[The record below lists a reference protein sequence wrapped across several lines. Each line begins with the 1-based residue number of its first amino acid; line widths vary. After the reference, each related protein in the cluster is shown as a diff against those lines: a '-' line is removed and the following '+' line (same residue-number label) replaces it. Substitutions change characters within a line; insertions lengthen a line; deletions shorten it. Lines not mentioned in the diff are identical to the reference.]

1 MALAGSE
8 DASSVPAFVEVCVG
22 ECPESNAR
30 AEGGASRAVLAV
42 PAAVARGSRGV
53 RDAFADGTS
62 TDELPAALLRAPG
75 TATSLVAVRTRFE
88 NGRLALSFAPAAD
101 AEKRVVFRES
111 SGALACTAGGGPFT
125 RTSPKDRFREDGNPL
140 VPESALELSL
150 PALSLSVVDG
160 AREIAFVSL
169 DGVEARRAS
178 GLGVAGGSGAL
189 ELNVAALQVDDP
201 HPGAAFPVVVWHDP
215 ERGPLLRA
223 TLTSVAQKPE
233 TDSRVA
239 ETPSRNTKTDDSA
252 AFETRFPAACVA
264 WTPAGVHLRVHE
276 SAMWRLVAFA
286 SALAAPPRES
296 ISSPISGSGVVSGRS
311 AGGSADARS
320 AAQKKTPAKA
330 KAEDPAMRLELFR
343 ISPFAARVTFKPAPQ
358 RRPPSV
364 GPALAATLSMLHLD
378 RLRFEV
384 GEFTRR
390 DARARASQLA
400 AAALAHARSEG
411 TKQALAVLASVNH
424 LSNVAGTLERAGET
438 IRGLGEL
445 GENDPDADAGGAS
458 ARRSAVGDA
467 VDELTGGRKN
477 VVTGAL
483 VGGGELAAGVLGGVG
498 GIFTK
503 SIAGFKKSGLQ
514 GLADGAARGVVGAAT
529 STAAGAVGFAARV
542 VEGVEATVGDVQ
554 DGVTEA
560 LVATDATALAAAKP
574 RRLPLAVRGDGVVRA
589 WDERDAEGAR
599 LLRVAVSTT
608 SRNVVDTLN
617 PLNIGN
623 TLGSFNAPRGRPFAG
638 GRFEALV
645 PLNAGLA
652 MLVSN
657 RHVGVV
663 AVAEERVEWI
673 MAWPEVVAVRVGE
686 PETDPAGVSATDV
699 VVQGRDASARAARK
713 TAACGSA
720 GAAAA
725 AARRVGEIWAAAR
738 AAAARRGGGGVR
750 GGGVF

>member
-1 MALAGSE
+1 
-8 DASSVPAFVEVCVG
+8 
-22 ECPESNAR
+22 
-30 AEGGASRAVLAV
+30 
-42 PAAVARGSRGV
+42 VAR
-53 RDAFADGTS
+53 
-62 TDELPAALLRAPG
+62 E
-75 TATSLVAVRTRFE
+75 
-88 NGRLALSFAPAAD
+88 
-101 AEKRVVFRES
+101 
-111 SGALACTAGGGPFT
+111 
-125 RTSPKDRFREDGNPL
+125 
-140 VPESALELSL
+140 
-150 PALSLSVVDG
+150 
-160 AREIAFVSL
+160 
-169 DGVEARRAS
+169 
-178 GLGVAGGSGAL
+178 
-189 ELNVAALQVDDP
+189 
-201 HPGAAFPVVVWHDP
+201 
-215 ERGPLLRA
+215 
-223 TLTSVAQKPE
+223 E
-233 TDSRVA
+233 TDSREHF
-239 ETPSRNTKTDDSA
+239 ETPLRNTKTDDSA
-252 AFETRFPAACVA
+252 AVETRYPAACVA

-276 SAMWRLVAFA
+276 SAVWRLVAFA

-296 ISSPISGSGVVSGRS
+296 ISSGSSSGVGSGGS

-320 AAQKKTPAKA
+320 AAQKPAKA
-330 KAEDPAMRLELFR
+330 KAEDPAMRLDVFR

-358 RRPPSV
+358 QRPPSV

-445 GENDPDADAGGAS
+445 GENDADTDAGGAS

-542 VEGVEATVGDVQ
+542 VEGVEATVGGVQ

-560 LVATDATALAAAKP
+560 LVATDAAALAAAKP
-574 RRLPLAVRGDGVVRA
+574 RRAPLAVRGDGVVRA

-599 LLRVAVSTT
+599 LLRVASSGPSMGLT

-652 MLVSN
+652 MLVSD

-673 MAWPEVVAVRVGE
+673 MAWPEVVAVRVGD

-720 GAAAA
+720 DAAAA

-738 AAAARRGGGGVR
+738 AAAARRGGGGGAR

>member
-1 MALAGSE
+1 M
-8 DASSVPAFVEVCVG
+8 
-22 ECPESNAR
+22 
-30 AEGGASRAVLAV
+30 
-42 PAAVARGSRGV
+42 
-53 RDAFADGTS
+53 
-62 TDELPAALLRAPG
+62 
-75 TATSLVAVRTRFE
+75 
-88 NGRLALSFAPAAD
+88 
-101 AEKRVVFRES
+101 
-111 SGALACTAGGGPFT
+111 
-125 RTSPKDRFREDGNPL
+125 
-140 VPESALELSL
+140 
-150 PALSLSVVDG
+150 
-160 AREIAFVSL
+160 
-169 DGVEARRAS
+169 
-178 GLGVAGGSGAL
+178 
-189 ELNVAALQVDDP
+189 
-201 HPGAAFPVVVWHDP
+201 
-215 ERGPLLRA
+215 
-223 TLTSVAQKPE
+223 
-233 TDSRVA
+233 
-239 ETPSRNTKTDDSA
+239 
-252 AFETRFPAACVA
+252 
-264 WTPAGVHLRVHE
+264 
-276 SAMWRLVAFA
+276 
-286 SALAAPPRES
+286 
-296 ISSPISGSGVVSGRS
+296 
-311 AGGSADARS
+311 
-320 AAQKKTPAKA
+320 
-330 KAEDPAMRLELFR
+330 
-343 ISPFAARVTFKPAPQ
+343 
-358 RRPPSV
+358 
-364 GPALAATLSMLHLD
+364 
-378 RLRFEV
+378 
-384 GEFTRR
+384 
-390 DARARASQLA
+390 
-400 AAALAHARSEG
+400 
-411 TKQALAVLASVNH
+411 
-424 LSNVAGTLERAGET
+424 
-438 IRGLGEL
+438 
-445 GENDPDADAGGAS
+445 
-458 ARRSAVGDA
+458 
-467 VDELTGGRKN
+467 DELTGGRKN

-673 MAWPEVVAVRVGE
+673 MAWPEVVAAAPRRE

-738 AAAARRGGGGVR
+738 GGGAARRRRSQGGGCSEI
-750 GGGVF
+750 GGGLLLLLLLLEHGRVSSATRRDARVGGSAAVAREASHEGTVWLCSLRRVEE

>member
-1 MALAGSE
+1 
-8 DASSVPAFVEVCVG
+8 
-22 ECPESNAR
+22 
-30 AEGGASRAVLAV
+30 
-42 PAAVARGSRGV
+42 
-53 RDAFADGTS
+53 
-62 TDELPAALLRAPG
+62 
-75 TATSLVAVRTRFE
+75 
-88 NGRLALSFAPAAD
+88 
-101 AEKRVVFRES
+101 
-111 SGALACTAGGGPFT
+111 
-125 RTSPKDRFREDGNPL
+125 
-140 VPESALELSL
+140 
-150 PALSLSVVDG
+150 
-160 AREIAFVSL
+160 
-169 DGVEARRAS
+169 
-178 GLGVAGGSGAL
+178 
-189 ELNVAALQVDDP
+189 
-201 HPGAAFPVVVWHDP
+201 
-215 ERGPLLRA
+215 
-223 TLTSVAQKPE
+223 
-233 TDSRVA
+233 
-239 ETPSRNTKTDDSA
+239 
-252 AFETRFPAACVA
+252 
-264 WTPAGVHLRVHE
+264 
-276 SAMWRLVAFA
+276 
-286 SALAAPPRES
+286 
-296 ISSPISGSGVVSGRS
+296 
-311 AGGSADARS
+311 
-320 AAQKKTPAKA
+320 
-330 KAEDPAMRLELFR
+330 MRLDVFR

-445 GENDPDADAGGAS
+445 GENDADADAGGAS

-542 VEGVEATVGDVQ
+542 VEGVEATVGGVQ

-738 AAAARRGGGGVR
+738 AAAARRGGGGAR